1 MPERLVFK
9 RTGRAIERLGW
20 AVALAGLIG
29 GGVLAA
35 TDGPIAHQINLATI
49 WLLGTTDQSLTATLS
64 GVICL
69 LPGMILMQLGGKIGG
84 APSLTD
90 QWISRLTQRR
100 ESSSSRRLAVLVCGL
115 IAVLA
120 LAAIASFWP
129 ELRNQLNP

>member
-1 MPERLVFK
+1 M
-9 RTGRAIERLGW
+9 LGW
-20 AVALAGLIG
+20 AVALAGMIG

-49 WLLGTTDQSLTATLS
+49 WLLGTADMRLTATLS

-69 LPGMILMQLGGKIGG
+69 LPGLILMQLGGKIGG

-100 ESSSSRRLAVLVCGL
+100 ESSSRRRLAVLICGL

-120 LAAIASFWP
+120 LVAIASLWP
-129 ELRNQLNP
+129 ELRSQLNP